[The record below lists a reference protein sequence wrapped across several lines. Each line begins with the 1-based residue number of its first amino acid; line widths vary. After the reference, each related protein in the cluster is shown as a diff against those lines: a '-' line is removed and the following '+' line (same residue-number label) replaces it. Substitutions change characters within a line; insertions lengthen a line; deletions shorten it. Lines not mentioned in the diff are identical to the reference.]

1 MNETDKAFFENS
13 EELINWTYPGATLYY
28 KDCDLTDKVRSQFTV
43 GKILRNGY
51 MLDVSSR
58 GGGLKFNTRFL
69 IASSKAAKLYEVNP
83 DNTKYGHCC
92 LNIDSYLKVL
102 DVYELNGKTQIF
114 LLHIPAKG
122 VDFFRRT
129 TTNLDTQI
137 IAKARE
143 GFENKIGLEPIPELL
158 EKFWVDRVNFP
169 VGMDGYDRFYPMS
182 EISKLPGVIGETY
195 RGVRSLIKDS
205 SGLNTPEPNFN
216 FIGEEPKRN
225 GFWKSL
231 FGKK

>member
-1 MNETDKAFFENS
+1 MDESQKAIFENS
-13 EELINWTYPGATLYY
+13 EALVNWTYPGATLYY
-28 KDCDLTDKVRSQFTV
+28 KDCDLSDEVRNRFTV

-58 GGGLKFNTRFL
+58 GGGMKYNTRFL

-114 LLHIPAKG
+114 LLHIPSKG
-122 VDFFRRT
+122 VDFFRQT
-129 TTNLDTQI
+129 TTNLDTEI

-143 GFENKIGLEPIPELL
+143 GFENKIKLEPIPELL
-158 EKFWVDRVNFP
+158 EKFWVERTNFP
-169 VGMDGYDRFYPMS
+169 VGMDGYDKFYPLS
-182 EISKLPGVIGETY
+182 EISKLPDAIGSAF
-195 RGVRSLIKDS
+195 RGVRSLAKDTS
-205 SGLNTPEPNFN
+205 DLNIPEPNFN
-216 FIGEEPKRN
+216 FRDESPKRK
-225 GFWKSL
+225 GFWNNL
-231 FGKK
+231 FGKN